1 MPKPLIIF
9 DVDGTLIGG
18 ESYDWAAFDDAFKAF
33 SSFNFP
39 SGFFDVVAEVTGQA
53 IVRRALPD
61 LDDQTISRAIETI
74 SAGYAARLAVDISA
88 HPEAFDATPGAIDL
102 IGQLTAEGYTCAIA
116 TGDWFS
122 SIEQKLNAAKIPWQG
137 LPMATCSDRLTRA
150 EIISLA
156 AERAGRPIPEAIYVG
171 DGAWDF
177 RATQTLNIPFIG
189 CGKNIDRLKA
199 AGARYAVPDLNP
211 DRFFTVLTQL
221 NQI

>member
-122 SIEQKLNAAKIPWQG
+122 SIEQKLNAAKFLGKDCPW
-137 LPMATCSDRLTRA
+137 PRVRTDSPERRSSPSPPSAPAAPSMRRSISATAPGIC
-150 EIISLA
+150 
-156 AERAGRPIPEAIYVG
+156 ERP
-171 DGAWDF
+171 
-177 RATQTLNIPFIG
+177 
-189 CGKNIDRLKA
+189 
-199 AGARYAVPDLNP
+199 NP
-211 DRFFTVLTQL
+211 
-221 NQI
+221 

>member
-1 MPKPLIIF
+1 
-9 DVDGTLIGG
+9 
-18 ESYDWAAFDDAFKAF
+18 
-33 SSFNFP
+33 
-39 SGFFDVVAEVTGQA
+39 
-53 IVRRALPD
+53 
-61 LDDQTISRAIETI
+61 
-74 SAGYAARLAVDISA
+74 
-88 HPEAFDATPGAIDL
+88 
-102 IGQLTAEGYTCAIA
+102 
-116 TGDWFS
+116 
-122 SIEQKLNAAKIPWQG
+122 
-137 LPMATCSDRLTRA
+137 MATCSDRLTRA

-171 DGAWDF
+171 DGAWDL